1 MIKPGEEP
9 DVVAGQVP
17 AGGSVLDLGAG
28 VGRMRLTDEQLG
40 AALEEAGLR
49 LDRFVTDDRVWVK
62 AVPSAAS

>member
-1 MIKPGEEP
+1 MIEPGEEP

-28 VGRMRLTDEQLG
+28 AGRTRPTDEQM
-40 AALEEAGLR
+40 ATALEEAGLR

-62 AVPSAAS
+62 AVPSSAS